1 MDGISMIV
9 DIFVIVADIV
19 LIAVLVK
26 DWRR

>member
-1 MDGISMIV
+1 MDGISIIV
-9 DIFVIVADIV
+9 DVFVIVADVV

>member
-1 MDGISMIV
+1 MDGISIIEDV
-9 DIFVIVADIV
+9 FVIVADVV